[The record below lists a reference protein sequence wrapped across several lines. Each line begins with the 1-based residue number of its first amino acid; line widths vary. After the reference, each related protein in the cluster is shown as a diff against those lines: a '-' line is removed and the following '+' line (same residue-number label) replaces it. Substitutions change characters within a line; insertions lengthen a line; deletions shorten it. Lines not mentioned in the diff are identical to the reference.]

1 MLAFFFLLLV
11 GASTTASSEGAHD
24 KEPRTTVNFFK
35 EQQGDQQYDIAIRE
49 RKLSEMTFSRVIDN
63 HAAPRKRLRKVE
75 FFDFVGA
82 DHGGARPSI
91 GNKVGASFDDH
102 SQNSR
107 RRASTTSTS
116 DANGIAPLLQ
126 VMNADK
132 QAQLPPVP
140 TRR

>member
-24 KEPRTTVNFFK
+24 KEPKTTVNFFK
-35 EQQGDQQYDIAIRE
+35 EPQGAQQYDIAIRE

-82 DHGGARPSI
+82 DHG
-91 GNKVGASFDDH
+91 N
-102 SQNSR
+102 QQSR
-107 RRASTTSTS
+107 KSKEHRTRMSL
-116 DANGIAPLLQ
+116 I
-126 VMNADK
+126 V
-132 QAQLPPVP
+132 AQP
-140 TRR
+140 R